1 MARIRPARSERRPWP
16 APAGSWFMQMRWLEL
31 CFLHWRVDA
40 EALAPLIPRGLTLDT
55 FDGSAWIGVVP
66 FRMTGVAARAMP
78 RVRQLS
84 DFAELNVRTYVTA
97 GQKPGVW
104 FFSLDATQPLAVR
117 IARKVFHLPYVDARI
132 ALTRSGDSITY
143 RSVRTEPGRG
153 EAELGVRYAP
163 TGPAQ
168 PGEPGT
174 LEHFLTERYC
184 LYAANAGGGVF
195 RTEVDHPPWPLQP
208 ADAEI
213 ETNTMTGP
221 LGVALPAGP
230 PLVHYAE
237 QLEVVAWRPT
247 RVTPLGSRM
256 SGDG

>member
-184 LYAANAGGGVF
+184 LYAANAGGRSVPHRGG
-195 RTEVDHPPWPLQP
+195 PPAVAAP
-208 ADAEI
+208 AGRRRDRDEHDDRAA
-213 ETNTMTGP
+213 GSRP
-221 LGVALPAGP
+221 SRRPAAGALRRAARGGGVAAYAGD
-230 PLVHYAE
+230 A
-237 QLEVVAWRPT
+237 A
-247 RVTPLGSRM
+247 GI
-256 SGDG
+256 